1 MFSAVRTK
9 EAIRILFEGSLVF
22 GSGDEAAVR
31 IGISPK
37 SLEVHVHANGRE
49 VSSDWNHVGHED
61 ADTKALLN
69 VMHAMSAFRA
79 RTVTDPDTK
88 RTHPLVG
95 ATIAEAMAGLQAV
108 DARDVDLNQDVPL
121 EHLVWSAMERVVGGS
136 HAVLHERM
144 SNMERRLLPLLS
156 A

>member
-1 MFSAVRTK
+1 MFTAVRTK

-31 IGISPK
+31 IRISPK

-49 VSSDWNHVGHED
+49 VSSDWNHVDHED

-79 RTVTDPDTK
+79 RTVTDLDTK